1 MRHGGRTGLRDSG
14 RAMSALEIWAT
25 IAGLTL
31 VTLVTRN
38 VFLVL
43 GDLLP
48 MPQRLQHGLRYA
60 PACALAALL
69 APELL
74 VQHGALALTLANHK
88 FVAGLAAIVVLLAT
102 RSIVAT
108 LVVGMAVF
116 TAARHFFV

>member
-1 MRHGGRTGLRDSG
+1 
-14 RAMSALEIWAT
+14 MSALEIWAT
-25 IAGLTL
+25 IVGLAL

-43 GDLLP
+43 GELLP

-74 VQHGALALTLANHK
+74 VQQGALAPTLANHK
-88 FVAGLAAIVVLLAT
+88 FVAALAAIATMLAT

-108 LVVGMAVF
+108 MTVGMGAF
-116 TAARHFFV
+116 AAARHFLA

>member
-1 MRHGGRTGLRDSG
+1 
-14 RAMSALEIWAT
+14 MSALEIWSA
-25 IAGLTL
+25 IVGLTL

-43 GDLLP
+43 GELLP
-48 MPQRLQHGLRYA
+48 MPERLQHGLRYA

-74 VQHGALALTLANHK
+74 VQQGALALSLANHK
-88 FVAGLAAIVVLLAT
+88 LVAGAAAIATTLVT

-108 LVVGMAVF
+108 MAVGMGAF
-116 TAARHFFV
+116 TAARYFLA

>member
-1 MRHGGRTGLRDSG
+1 
-14 RAMSALEIWAT
+14 MSALEIWAT
-25 IAGLTL
+25 ILGLTV

-43 GDLLP
+43 GELLP
-48 MPQRLQHGLRYA
+48 MPERLQHGLRYA

-74 VQHGALALTLANHK
+74 VQQGALAPTLANRK
-88 FVAGLAAIVVLLAT
+88 FVAGLAAVATMLAT

-108 LVVGMAVF
+108 MAVGMAAF
-116 TAARHFFV
+116 TAARYFLA

>member
-1 MRHGGRTGLRDSG
+1 MT
-14 RAMSALEIWAT
+14 ALEIWAT

-43 GDLLP
+43 GERLP
-48 MPQRLQHGLRYA
+48 MPERLQHGLRYA

-74 VQHGALALTLANHK
+74 VQHGALAPTLANHK
-88 FVAGLAAIVVLLAT
+88 LLAGLAAAATMLAT
-102 RSIVAT
+102 RSIAAT
-108 LVVGMAVF
+108 MVVGMAAF
-116 TAARHFFV
+116 TAARHLLV

>member
-1 MRHGGRTGLRDSG
+1 
-14 RAMSALEIWAT
+14 MSTLEIWAT
-25 IAGLTL
+25 ILGLAL

-43 GDLLP
+43 GELLP

-74 VQHGALALTLANHK
+74 VQQGALVATLANHR
-88 FVAGLAAIVVLLAT
+88 FVAGVAALATMLAT

-108 LVVGMAVF
+108 MAVGMAAL
-116 TAARHFFV
+116 TAARHFPG